1 MLPISPYQ
9 MLFDPSRYTFLN
21 AFGELL
27 RVKDVCKVLGIGRT
41 TFYNFINT
49 GRLKGIKLSRRKTKI
64 MRLEIDRFISE
75 AALNK
80 LLTPTMRRSISQ
92 NTPQD

>member
-1 MLPISPYQ
+1 M
-9 MLFDPSRYTFLN
+9 FFNVRKATVVN
-21 AFGELL
+21 TCVELL
-27 RVKDVCKVLGIGRT
+27 DVQDVCQMLGIGRT

>member
-1 MLPISPYQ
+1 MFFDVPKATIVNTRVELLDVREACQ
-9 MLFDPSRYTFLN
+9 ML
-21 AFGELL
+21 
-27 RVKDVCKVLGIGRT
+27 GIRRT

-64 MRLEIDRFISE
+64 MLLEIDRFISE
-75 AALNK
+75 AARNK
-80 LLTPTMRRSISQ
+80 LLMPTMRRSISQ

>member
-1 MLPISPYQ
+1 MIFNVPKA
-9 MLFDPSRYTFLN
+9 TVVN
-21 AFGELL
+21 TCVELL
-27 RVKDVCKVLGIGRT
+27 DVQDACQMLGIGRT

>member
-1 MLPISPYQ
+1 MF
-9 MLFDPSRYTFLN
+9 FDVPKATIVNTRV
-21 AFGELL
+21 ELL
-27 RVKDVCKVLGIGRT
+27 DVREACQMLGIGRT